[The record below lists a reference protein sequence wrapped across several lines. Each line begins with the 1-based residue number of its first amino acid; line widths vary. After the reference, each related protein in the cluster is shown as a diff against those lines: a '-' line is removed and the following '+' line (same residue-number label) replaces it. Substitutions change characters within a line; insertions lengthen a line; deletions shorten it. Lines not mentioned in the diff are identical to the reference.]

1 MVNRHEIPSV
11 PRRGFALVDAI
22 VAGILLAV
30 GLAAI
35 ISLGSRALAL
45 QQRGEREIVAASLLD
60 ELLATVLMEGPAD
73 YVQLHPT
80 SGQFDDP
87 FGDFE
92 YEVIIE
98 DGSAGVPFKVTAV
111 VRHAS
116 GDSFLCETLIAPKLG
131 DEPDPPRAP
140 LEPIDREALLFGEDS

>member
-1 MVNRHEIPSV
+1 MVSLAPAAAV
-11 PRRGFALVDAI
+11 ARRGFALVDAI

-35 ISLGSRALAL
+35 ISLGSRALSL

-60 ELLATVLMEGPAD
+60 ELLSTVLMEGPAD

-80 SGQFDDP
+80 SGRFDDP

-92 YEVIIE
+92 FEVMIE

-111 VRHAS
+111 VRHDS

-131 DEPDPPRAP
+131 EEPDPPRAP
-140 LEPIDREALLFGEDS
+140 LEPIDRDALLYGDDA

>member
-1 MVNRHEIPSV
+1 MVRHRENAIVS
-11 PRRGFALVDAI
+11 RRGFALVDAI

-80 SGQFDDP
+80 SGQFDEP

-92 YEVIIE
+92 YEVLIE

-116 GDSFLCETLIAPKLG
+116 GCSFLCETLIAPKLG

-140 LEPIDREALLFGEDS
+140 LEPIDREALLFGDES